1 MTMMMPHLTLKLESR
16 TSQVLTPRLQ
26 YAVRLLQLSSA
37 DYEQEL
43 HALACNNPFLELDD
57 ERSRATQAQAP
68 PPAPGHEHGLDDEDF
83 AGREGVS
90 SQNSLDASDSSDWPE
105 TPPSGDATSSSDDC
119 ASAPEAPGSAH
130 DEPWGSEGSGAH
142 AGAAS
147 EGHASAL
154 ERMAAQTDLRA
165 HLRAQA
171 NLLVLG
177 ERDHALVC
185 AVIESLDD
193 DGYLR
198 LDLGEIAA
206 LGSVDD
212 HVEPCEL
219 STALKLV
226 QSLEPS
232 GVGARSLSECL
243 ALQVRELSLDPEL
256 KALVGEIVSCQLPR
270 LAQRDTAGL
279 ARLLGRPAAE
289 IEAACAVVRALDP
302 RPGARFGASR
312 AQFIKPD
319 VIARKLQGQWVV
331 QLNAA
336 AVPGLTLNRAY
347 ATLFAQHR
355 EARHAELASHLQE
368 ARWAVRNVEQ
378 RFSTILAVA
387 QAIVRRQS
395 GFLEYG
401 ALAMKPLALRE
412 IAQEIGV
419 HESTVCRVINNKFLA
434 APAGLIELKQFFS
447 RAMPVSGGGA
457 CSPMAIRGLV
467 REIIGVESPLSPL
480 SDVEIAQRLA
490 RQGLSIARRTVTKYR
505 QMLKI
510 PAVELRRAGH
520 GACRV
525 QGWSLSDNA

>member
-1 MTMMMPHLTLKLESR
+1 MMPQLSLKLEGR

-26 YAVRLLQLSSA
+26 YAVRLLQLSSV

-43 HALACNNPFLELDD
+43 HALAGKNPFLELDD
-57 ERSRATQAQAP
+57 ARARSAEAQTSTPLSREDDFSRDQA
-68 PPAPGHEHGLDDEDF
+68 
-83 AGREGVS
+83 
-90 SQNSLDASDSSDWPE
+90 DSTSDWPQAL
-105 TPPSGDATSSSDDC
+105 TPAPDEGPRPSSSDDC
-119 ASAPEAPGSAH
+119 GAGQEAPWSAQ
-130 DEPWGSEGSGAH
+130 DEGWGQHWSEGAGSGAVAH
-142 AGAAS
+142 ADSKHS
-147 EGHASAL
+147 EGHGGAL
-154 ERMAAQTDLRA
+154 ERMAGQTDLRA

-171 NLLVLG
+171 NLLPLD

-198 LDLGEIAA
+198 LDLEEIAA
-206 LGSVDD
+206 LCGLDAC
-212 HVEPCEL
+212 VEPCEL

-243 ALQVRELSLDPEL
+243 ALQVRELDLAPGL
-256 KALVGEIVSCQLPR
+256 QALVHAIIGEHLER

-279 ARLLGRPAAE
+279 SRLLARPAAE
-289 IEAACAVVRALDP
+289 IEAACAAVRALDP
-302 RPGARFGASR
+302 RPGSRYGASP

-319 VIARKLQGQWVV
+319 VIARKLQGHWVV
-331 QLNAA
+331 QLNAG
-336 AVPGLTLNRAY
+336 AVPRLTLNRTY
-347 ATLFAQHR
+347 AALFQRHR
-355 EARHAELASHLQE
+355 EARHAELASYLQE

-387 QAIVRRQS
+387 QAIVRRQH

-401 ALAMKPLALRE
+401 PLAMKPLALRA

-419 HESTVCRVINNKFLA
+419 HESTVCRVINNKYMA

-467 REIIGVESPLSPL
+467 REIIAGENPLSPL
-480 SDVEIAQRLA
+480 SDVEVAQRLV

-505 QMLKI
+505 QMLRI

-520 GACRV
+520 SVCPTS
-525 QGWSLSDNA
+525 GWSLGDNA